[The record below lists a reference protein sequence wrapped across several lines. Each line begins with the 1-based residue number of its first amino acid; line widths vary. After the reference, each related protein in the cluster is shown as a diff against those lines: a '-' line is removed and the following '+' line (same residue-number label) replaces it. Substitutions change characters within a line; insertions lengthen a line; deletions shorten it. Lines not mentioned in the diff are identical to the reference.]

1 MKKSVF
7 IAIAIACLT
16 GLWLF
21 SGSFASDE
29 KEPLSQEA
37 PSSDELK
44 ANEELVEVRVRDLI
58 AEAMIDDITVTG
70 RTRSSRKVDLK
81 SEIDGQIVEIL
92 VEKGVS
98 VKRGDVLATLD
109 VKARAARV
117 REAEEL
123 LKQRQIQ
130 YNAAKELE
138 EKGFNSRVRLA
149 EARAQIELAR
159 ASLKSVRI
167 ELADTKI
174 RAPFDGVI
182 NNQYIEI
189 GDFVSKGQDI
199 FRIVDLDPLEITGFV
214 TEKNIM
220 QLNIGSKTE
229 ISFINGSKIEGELTY
244 IASAADEQTRT
255 FEIEIS
261 VPNEG
266 YLIKEGITAEITIPL
281 EQQKAYKISPSVLA
295 LLDDGSVGVK
305 ILDENDVVQFVP
317 IVLLKDTPDYLW
329 VSGLPDQIRLITVG
343 QEFVLEGQTVKSV
356 SADEAGLL

>member
-7 IAIAIACLT
+7 IAITIAFLT

-21 SGSFASDE
+21 SGLFTSD
-29 KEPLSQEA
+29 KNQTSQETL
-37 PSSDELK
+37 SNDDLEVGDK
-44 ANEELVEVRVRDLI
+44 LVEVRVRNLT
-58 AEAMIDDITVTG
+58 AEMMVDDITVTG
-70 RTRSSRKVDLK
+70 RTRSSRKVDMK
-81 SEIDGQIVEIL
+81 TEIDGQVVKIL
-92 VEKGVS
+92 VEKGAS
-98 VKRGDVLATLD
+98 VKKGDVLAILD

-123 LKQRQIQ
+123 LTQRQIQ

-159 ASLKSVRI
+159 ASLKSARI
-167 ELADTKI
+167 ELADTNIK
-174 RAPFDGVI
+174 APFDGVI

-220 QLNIGSKTE
+220 QLHVGAKTNISLTNGTE
-229 ISFINGSKIEGELTY
+229 IEGELSY
-244 IASAADEQTRT
+244 IASAADEKTRT

-266 YLIKEGITAEITIPL
+266 YLLKEGLTAEITVPL

-305 ILDENDVVQFVP
+305 ILNENDVVQFLS
-317 IVLLKDTPDYLW
+317 ITLLKDTPEYLW
-329 VSGLPDQIRLITVG
+329 VSGLPDTIRLITVG
-343 QEFVLEGQTVKSV
+343 QEFVIEGQAVKSI
-356 SADEAGLL
+356 SADGAGLL